1 MEKEIKKT
9 DVAGKA
15 FEDLDETEM
24 KETQGQ
30 GGDVNAETTPLTI
43 SAVVSLATGIAASKQ
58 VCK

>member
-30 GGDVNAETTPLTI
+30 GGNVNAETTPLTI
-43 SAVVSLATGIAASKQ
+43 SAVVSLATIAASKK